1 MVSKDKKVS
10 EMVKRSGRGFQ
21 ISKDAKMYL
30 INIYNKL
37 EKCPIPNLNNLVAKR
52 YINSTLEEIITYAS
66 GFALKF
72 GWKNGKMV
80 HSDTRKRFNVQDIKY
95 VLKHDLKYI
104 FKRIQE
110 CRRMHASLK

>member
-30 INIYNKL
+30 INIYDTL
-37 EKCPIPNLNNLVAKR
+37 EKCQPIL

-95 VLKHDLKYI
+95 VMKHDLKYI